1 MLMPKRS
8 PPKVMFRV
16 MLPEELIPKIDKI
29 IKEEQYNGRNDFAVR
44 LIRDYIDEKEER
56 DKINKQYEM
65 YKDEKERRIN
75 ELSDED
81 YR

>member
-44 LIRDYIDEKEER
+44 LIRNYIDEKEER

-81 YR
+81 DR

>member
-1 MLMPKRS
+1 MPKRS

>member
-1 MLMPKRS
+1 MPKRS

-44 LIRDYIDEKEER
+44 LIRNYIDEKEER

-81 YR
+81 DR